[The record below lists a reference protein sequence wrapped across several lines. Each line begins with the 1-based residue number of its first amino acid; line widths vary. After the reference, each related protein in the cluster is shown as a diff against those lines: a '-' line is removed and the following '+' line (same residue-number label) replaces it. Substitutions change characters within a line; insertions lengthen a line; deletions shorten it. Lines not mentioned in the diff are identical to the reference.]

1 MAYSRPFRQTEESQ
15 FQPMVSRP
23 PKMIYAPPEFFMK
36 FQNHHPLKPVDFD
49 ELLAGDVYS
58 MALLFWEICNKGM
71 FLKSSLINF
80 NFTYEIILYIVLLFN
95 TRKFKI

>member
-71 FLKSSLINF
+71 FLKFSLNK
-80 NFTYEIILYIVLLFN
+80 LQS
-95 TRKFKI
+95 RKYL